1 MVEIRLQEP
10 IKAHGEDVDV
20 LRIRRPRGKDFKRIS
35 EQSMSTP
42 FRMILDFAAILA
54 DVPPS
59 ALDDLCAADVGRVME
74 VVGPFLGESP
84 ATGGIS

>member
-1 MVEIRLQEP
+1 MIEVRLQEP
-10 IKAHGEDVDV
+10 IQAHGEDVDV
-20 LRIRRPRGKDFKRIS
+20 LRIRKPKGKDFKKIS

-59 ALDDLCAADVGRVME
+59 ALDELCAEDVKRVME
-74 VVGPFLGESP
+74 VVGPFLGEFP
-84 ATGGIS
+84 ATGGTY